1 MTIVRI
7 IFIFFTLGGIA
18 AFLSFSITPILF
30 WRQNGYWSLANP
42 PKLII
47 LGTCFL
53 AFHTAIGLSG
63 LLFLHWR
70 QEANDSSSINHQKN
84 KPWFDKSYWLDAK
97 RTSTPNLSLPLM
109 HFAVRYFATIS
120 ALPLW
125 AIYESIQFLDYAA
138 LLGLVFPVFALFLY
152 FQRDSMLHQ
161 NFRYEKA
168 ELMLT
173 SYPAFIGQYCSGK
186 LNFSKNT
193 PEIVNSRISLHCLLH
208 TNINQQIEQ
217 KLLWQRNLDIE
228 PSNEEQKQVIEF
240 HIPLENGLKESQ
252 ELENYPFVAWE
263 INCLLTL
270 KDGSTLQLNFQN
282 IPVFKAR

>member
-1 MTIVRI
+1 
-7 IFIFFTLGGIA
+7 
-18 AFLSFSITPILF
+18 
-30 WRQNGYWSLANP
+30 
-42 PKLII
+42 
-47 LGTCFL
+47 
-53 AFHTAIGLSG
+53 
-63 LLFLHWR
+63 
-70 QEANDSSSINHQKN
+70 
-84 KPWFDKSYWLDAK
+84 
-97 RTSTPNLSLPLM
+97 M

-138 LLGLVFPVFALFLY
+138 LLGLVFPAFALFLY

-161 NFRYEKA
+161 KHLYEKA
-168 ELMLT
+168 DLELI
-173 SYPAFIGQYCSGK
+173 SHPVFIGQCCSGK
-186 LNFSKNT
+186 LNFNSNT
-193 PEIVNSRISLHCLLH
+193 PEILYSRISLRCLSH

-228 PSNEEQKQVIEF
+228 PSNEEQIIEF

-252 ELENYPFVAWE
+252 ALENYPFVAWE

-270 KDGSTLQLNFQN
+270 KDGSTLQRNFQN